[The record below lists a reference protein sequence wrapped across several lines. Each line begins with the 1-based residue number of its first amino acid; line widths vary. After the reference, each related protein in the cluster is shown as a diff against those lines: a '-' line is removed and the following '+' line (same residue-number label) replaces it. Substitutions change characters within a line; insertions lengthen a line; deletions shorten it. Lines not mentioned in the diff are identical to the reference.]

1 MIMRLRARSLFTLF
15 IVCLSG
21 YAVISARNWLFGTR
35 LFPWVIGIPVF
46 VLSLIQLAIEIHQS
60 MNPSKMRA
68 EETGDLQ
75 VDLSISSGEVA
86 RKAGN
91 FFAWLLGFFFAIWF
105 FGFFVAV
112 PLYGFLN
119 LKFQAKEGWLLS
131 LALTLA
137 GFVFFVGLFDQVLH
151 LPWHIPVFPGPEHFI
166 RSVIPNFV

>member
-1 MIMRLRARSLFTLF
+1 MSMRLRARSLFTLF
-15 IVCLSG
+15 LIGLSA
-21 YAVISARNWLFGTR
+21 YAVISARNWPLGTR
-35 LFPWVIGIPVF
+35 LFPWAIGIPVL
-46 VLSLIQLAIEIHQS
+46 VLSVIQLAIEIYQAMH
-60 MNPSKMRA
+60 PSKMRR

-75 VDLSISSGEVA
+75 VDLNISPREVA

-91 FFAWLLGFFFAIWF
+91 FFGWLLGFFFATWL

-137 GFVFFVGLFDQVLH
+137 GFIFFVGLFDQILH

-166 RSVIPNFV
+166 RSMIPNFV